1 MGLPAPDRDH
11 VAGCERPVYGRPVCE
26 RRQTQPLDIAARL
39 VGRLLVPPSRA
50 DLKQHGTVA
59 QLTVAHGLQRAAGWR
74 AAPPTGARGVG
85 AGLAGT
91 ARPRNSIIFGGS
103 SPARGPCRGGSNLP
117 AGRVGGV
124 DGRPEKA
131 TRLRLFTPLSIILTQ
146 AFSRW
151 SRTGCRSP
159 PRSSSCGGCSVWLPL
174 RAAIPS
180 YASRFWRSG
189 FAESE
194 FSKG

>member
-1 MGLPAPDRDH
+1 M
-11 VAGCERPVYGRPVCE
+11 
-26 RRQTQPLDIAARL
+26 
-39 VGRLLVPPSRA
+39 
-50 DLKQHGTVA
+50 A

-146 AFSRW
+146 AFSVVSYWLSISTAFIIVRRLLGLV
-151 SRTGCRSP
+151 SSACRP
-159 PRSSSCGGCSVWLPL
+159 EARNFG
-174 RAAIPS
+174 
-180 YASRFWRSG
+180 
-189 FAESE
+189 
-194 FSKG
+194 